1 MTTGMHLTIRPFI
14 DADEADVI
22 ELWNTCGLTRPWNDP
37 RRDIARKLAMQ
48 REWFFVGLVGDARV
62 ACAMAGYDGHRGSLY
77 YLAVSPTMRR
87 RGFATALIRHVE
99 TALMEVGCPKL
110 NLLVRRGNEDVI
122 AFYRQIG
129 YAVDET
135 IQLGRRLIPDLPG

>member
-1 MTTGMHLTIRPFI
+1 MTTGLHLTIRPFL

-48 REWFFVGLVGDARV
+48 REWFFVGLVGDALV
-62 ACAMAGYDGHRGSLY
+62 ASAMAGYDGHRGSLY
-77 YLAVSPTMRR
+77 YLAVAPTMRR

-99 TALMEVGCPKL
+99 TALMEAGCPKL
-110 NLLVRRGNEDVI
+110 NLLVRSGNEDVI

-129 YAVDET
+129 YSIDET